1 MTSDNPVT
9 DTLVTGLLATRRAR
23 EAPVRHRIHHLFPAA
38 KKRTAA
44 AVIQIFT
51 YLPRPKNSR
60 FEKNHRLIEQHLAPA
75 LGLRLRPALMFRHLL
90 SCLYVLHQFYSSSVS
105 RMWEGWIFGF
115 SSTFDFQWFLGDLPF
130 GQWEW
135 EDGIQYYGVTQYL
148 CFNNGRLVGG
158 IQLVAQSC
166 HIILSRTLLSPNTLL
181 PHNTVLSTNTFQ
193 WIPHNTCSSQETR
206 RILIEPC
213 LRFSI

>member
-1 MTSDNPVT
+1 MLFSGIPHLAMFFCALPNSQIIKQSNSLISLRVSDTAPLSSHQMTSDNPVT

-75 LGLRLRPALMFRHLL
+75 LGLRLRPVLMFGHLL
-90 SCLYVLHQFYSSSVS
+90 SCLHCIASILLIKCQQNV
-105 RMWEGWIFGF
+105 
-115 SSTFDFQWFLGDLPF
+115 
-130 GQWEW
+130 
-135 EDGIQYYGVTQYL
+135 
-148 CFNNGRLVGG
+148 GRLNIW
-158 IQLVAQSC
+158 IQF
-166 HIILSRTLLSPNTLL
+166 N
-181 PHNTVLSTNTFQ
+181 F
-193 WIPHNTCSSQETR
+193 
-206 RILIEPC
+206 
-213 LRFSI
+213 

>member
-1 MTSDNPVT
+1 MKDKSLTASVGLTLHERCALVRGVQSLISWLSDTASLSSHHMTSDNPVT

-75 LGLRLRPALMFRHLL
+75 LGLRLRPVLMFRHLL
-90 SCLYVLHQFYSSSVS
+90 SCLHCIAS
-105 RMWEGWIFGF
+105 
-115 SSTFDFQWFLGDLPF
+115 
-130 GQWEW
+130 
-135 EDGIQYYGVTQYL
+135 
-148 CFNNGRLVGG
+148 
-158 IQLVAQSC
+158 
-166 HIILSRTLLSPNTLL
+166 IL
-181 PHNTVLSTNTFQ
+181 
-193 WIPHNTCSSQETR
+193 
-206 RILIEPC
+206 LIKC
-213 LRFSI
+213 Q